1 MRRATLLR
9 KWLGNLKWKLI
20 DLLTLIVSC
29 YLIPTEGD
37 STMKLRAGQQ
47 GDHVVRQLADGAGD

>member
-9 KWLGNLKWKLI
+9 KWLGNLKLKLK

-47 GDHVVRQLADGAGD
+47 GDHVVHQLADGAGD